1 MGVGERR
8 VAIVDGL
15 RIDYERHGDAG
26 DPIVFVHGYM
36 GAKGDWSHQVR
47 EFARDH
53 RVLVFDH
60 RGHGASDGPADES
73 AYTVDRLVADTEGLI
88 ASAGFEDF
96 HLVGHS
102 IGGAVAQE
110 IALRHPARVRS
121 LVLCDTTDW
130 FGDHELPGGTS
141 PFVPA
146 DLARTAACRAASM
159 ADAALRGTWSGLL
172 SWGGT
177 SDRAHAIAARS
188 LVLYGDRDASR
199 IVEGS
204 RRLAERI
211 PNART
216 AVIRGAGHA
225 PHRERPEDWNG
236 AVRRFLG
243 AGDHGVR

>member
-1 MGVGERR
+1 MGVADGP

-15 RIDYERHGDAG
+15 RIHYRRHGDVGNA
-26 DPIVFVHGYM
+26 IVFVHGYG
-36 GAKGDWSHQVR
+36 GAKEDWSHQVR

-60 RGHGASDGPADES
+60 RGHGASDGPADEG
-73 AYTVDRLVADTEGLI
+73 AYTVERLLADTEHVI
-88 ASAGFEDF
+88 ECAGVDDF

-110 IALRHPARVRS
+110 IALLRPDRVRS

-130 FGDHELPGGTS
+130 FGDHDLPGGTA

-146 DLARTAACRAASM
+146 DLARTAADRAESMRAA
-159 ADAALRGTWSGLL
+159 ALHGTWRGLLAWRGTR
-172 SWGGT
+172 
-177 SDRAHAIAARS
+177 DRASAIAPRA

-204 RRLAERI
+204 RRLAQGI
-211 PNART
+211 PDARRV
-216 AVIRGAGHA
+216 VIRGAGHS
-225 PHRERPEDWNG
+225 PHLERPEDWNG
-236 AVRRFLG
+236 AVRRFLRG
-243 AGDHGVR
+243 EEVR